1 MKKKKSFYL
10 ILALVFLLLLTA
22 CSDKD
27 EKTSSDGEGKN
38 FSGTLT
44 VWTHPFVAS
53 DLKDQQTA
61 VFEDMAKQFKKKYPK
76 AKVKFEE
83 IPWANR
89 ETKILTAL
97 AANKGPDVF
106 YLIPDMMAQFA
117 SKNVLTPI
125 TKLIGNDFDK
135 DDFPKSSLDAVTY
148 DGEMYGVPIL
158 HEVQSMVYNTKI
170 LEEVGGDKNA
180 LPQTW
185 EEFDKLAEKA
195 VEKGYFARN
204 FEGANTLNS
213 TLYPLIW
220 QAGGDIIDKDGKVV
234 INNKKGVKVF
244 EMIHDWYKKGWI
256 PKDSTTALD
265 HFTGFLEGKAFSTTA
280 TGLTL
285 STLKERGFKDYV
297 LGPPLKGE
305 KQLTFG
311 TTGMFVV
318 PSNSKHKEVAAQLV
332 KAMTDTEGSKAFNK
346 LTKYIPARKSAADI
360 YNDDSEMKQMTEWLK
375 YTKPGV
381 IHPVAREIMPKVQA
395 ELQAMMEGSKTPKEA
410 ADASAEAIQGEIDKQ

>member
-1 MKKKKSFYL
+1 MKKKRFYL
-10 ILALVFLLLLTA
+10 ILTLVFLLLLSA
-22 CSDKD
+22 CSGKD
-27 EKTSSDGEGKN
+27 EKVSSDGKGKK

-44 VWTHPFVAS
+44 VWVHPYVAS

-61 VFEDMAKQFKKKYPK
+61 VFDDMAKQFKKEYPNT
-76 AKVKFEE
+76 KVKFEE

-97 AANKGPDVF
+97 AAKEGPDVF

-125 TKLIGNDFDK
+125 TKLLGDDFDK

-148 DGEMYGVPIL
+148 KGEMYGLPIL

-180 LPQTW
+180 PPTTW
-185 EEFDKLAEKA
+185 EEFDQLAEKA
-195 VEKGYFARN
+195 VAKGYFARN

-220 QAGGDIIDKDGKVV
+220 QAGGDIIKDNKVV

-244 EMIHDWYKKGWI
+244 EKINDWYKKGWI

-265 HFTGFLEGKAFSTTA
+265 HFTGFLEGKALSSTA
-280 TGLTL
+280 SGLTL
-285 STLKERGFKDYV
+285 STLKDRGFDNYV

-305 KQLTFG
+305 KQVTFG

-318 PSNSKHKEVAAQLV
+318 SANSKNKEAAAQLV

-346 LTKYIPARKSAADI
+346 LTKYVPARQSASDI
-360 YNDDSEMKQMTEWLK
+360 YNDDPEMKQMTEWLK

-381 IHPVAREIMPKVQA
+381 IHPVAREIMPKIQA
-395 ELQAMMEGSKTPKEA
+395 ELQAMLEGSKSPKEA
-410 ADASAEAIQGEIDKQ
+410 ADASAEAIKGEIDKQ